1 MNDTFN
7 EIVEI
12 IVDIAEITKEEIR
25 TDSSLIDTLDLNSLE
40 ILSIVAEI
48 EKKYSVKISEKEL
61 LSIAT
66 VDDIVKM
73 VESKKS

>member
-1 MNDTFN
+1 MNETYN

-12 IVDIAEITKEEIR
+12 IIDIADISKEEIE
-25 TDSSLIDTLDLNSLE
+25 TESSLIDTLNLNSLE
-40 ILSIVAEI
+40 ILAIVSRI
-48 EKKYSVKISEKEL
+48 EKKFSIKLSEQEL

-66 VDDIVKM
+66 VDDIVKL

>member
-12 IVDIAEITKEEIR
+12 IVDIADITKEEIR

>member
-1 MNDTFN
+1 MNETYN

-12 IVDIAEITKEEIR
+12 IIDIADISKEEIE
-25 TDSSLIDTLDLNSLE
+25 TESSLIDTLDLNSLE
-40 ILSIVAEI
+40 ILAIVSRI
-48 EKKYSVKISEKEL
+48 EKKFSIKLSEQEL

-66 VDDIVKM
+66 VDDIVKL